1 MESHFDGLT
10 PSQTI
15 GPFFHGA
22 LIEERRLAA
31 DGAAGDHISVA
42 IRLSG
47 RLLDGAGDP
56 VPDGM
61 IEIWQANA
69 AGRYAHPADDR
80 EEIPV
85 ETGFT
90 GFGRSATDDA
100 GRFEFVTVKPGRVP
114 YVDGRLQA
122 PHLLVGVFARGLLK
136 RLATRM
142 YFPDEEASNSGDPV
156 LLGLESGERAAL
168 VAREEDGAL
177 RFDIVLQGP
186 GQTTF
191 FAV

>member
-1 MESHFDGLT
+1 MTELALT
-10 PSQTI
+10 PSQTSGPYLEI
-15 GPFFHGA
+15 G
-22 LIEERRLAA
+22 LI
-31 DGAAGDHISVA
+31 GGPISSHLVDESDPRA
-42 IRLSG
+42 IRISG
-47 RLLDGAGDP
+47 LLLDGAGDP

-80 EEIPV
+80 EEIPI
-85 ETGFT
+85 EEAFT

-100 GRFEFVTVKPGRVP
+100 GRFAFVTMKPGRVP
-114 YVDGRLQA
+114 WVDGRLQA

-136 RLATRM
+136 RVATRM
-142 YFPDEEASNSGDPV
+142 YFPDEEAANAEDPV
-156 LLGLESGERAAL
+156 LVGLESGERATL
-168 VAREEDGAL
+168 VACAKDDAL
-177 RFDIVLQGP
+177 RFDIVLQGR

>member
-1 MESHFDGLT
+1 MTDVAVT
-10 PSQTI
+10 PSQTV
-15 GPFFHGA
+15 GPYLRLG
-22 LIEERRLAA
+22 LIDGPITNRLV
-31 DGAAGDHISVA
+31 DESDPRA
-42 IRLSG
+42 IRIPGL
-47 RLLDGAGDP
+47 LLDGAGDP

-61 IEIWQANA
+61 VEIWQANA

-80 EEIPV
+80 DDVPLED
-85 ETGFT
+85 GFR
-90 GFGRSATDDA
+90 GFGRSETVVD

-114 YVDGRLQA
+114 WVDGRLQA

-136 RLATRM
+136 RVATRM
-142 YFPDEEASNSGDPV
+142 YFPDEDAANAEDPV
-156 LLGLESGERAAL
+156 LLGLEPEERATL
-168 VAREEDGAL
+168 VARAEEGAL

>member
-1 MESHFDGLT
+1 MTEVALT
-10 PSQTI
+10 PSQTTGPYLEI
-15 GPFFHGA
+15 G
-22 LIEERRLAA
+22 LI
-31 DGAAGDHISVA
+31 GGPISSNLVDESDPRA

-47 RLLDGAGDP
+47 MLLDGAGDP

-85 ETGFT
+85 EKGFT

-100 GRFEFVTVKPGRVP
+100 GRFEFVTVKPGRVA

-142 YFPDEEASNSGDPV
+142 YFPDEEASNAEDPV
-156 LLGLESGERAAL
+156 LLGLEPGERAAL
-168 VAREEDGAL
+168 VAREEDRAL

>member
-1 MESHFDGLT
+1 MAEIALT
-10 PSQTI
+10 PSQTA
-15 GPFFHGA
+15 GPFLEIG
-22 LIEERRLAA
+22 LIGGPISSRLVEESDPR
-31 DGAAGDHISVA
+31 A

-47 RLLDGAGDP
+47 VLLDGAGDP
-56 VPDGM
+56 VPHGV

-85 ETGFT
+85 EDGFT

-114 YVDGRLQA
+114 WVDGRLQA

-136 RLATRM
+136 RVATRM
-142 YFPDEEASNSGDPV
+142 YFPDEEASNAEDPV
-156 LLGLESGERAAL
+156 LLGLESGEPAAL
-168 VAREEDGAL
+168 VARADDGAL